1 MFVYSLYALGGLIC
15 ASVYANNVRSA
26 FLVVAISLLAST
38 VLFVRCI
45 ACRRYIIIGLCLF
58 VAAFGY
64 YRLIDS
70 RNVSMLPVGSVT
82 CEGEIVSKVTH
93 DGDRVRF
100 ALRVY
105 KVHTQPSVVEET
117 VQVTVRL
124 KNIDEWKRARD
135 VFRYGT
141 RLAGPIELSVPPEPT
156 NPGAFDYARFLYFQ
170 HVHRVGSI
178 DGLRAISYHAPTFSV
193 WGSLVA
199 SQEWLAER
207 LKEMYGPDTEGLLSG
222 FLLGSVTE
230 IDPETYAKFSGL
242 GLTHVIAISGQHI
255 TMLAAA
261 LVFLCRLTGLSRE
274 HSFRITMALLPLYVF
289 LTGASP
295 SAMRALIM
303 GELVL
308 LALLVRRRADGWN
321 VLGAAFLGMTAVDPY
336 VIHQVSFQLSFL
348 VTFGLLLLVPPL
360 QVRLQW
366 MKPASLR
373 GLVAVTAA
381 ATLTS
386 FPLTMYY
393 FHVFSFLSPLVN
405 FLFVPFISVCI
416 APLAAL
422 SLIFGAIHP
431 GFGFLAANIVDS
443 ILTPVL
449 HFLYTI
455 ESQGLMRIVWKSP
468 SIIWLTLYGLLVA
481 FISLLLYGK
490 MTFNWK
496 SRLLCITLA
505 LICVFLPYVDR
516 RAEVRIT
523 FLDVGQGDAIVI
535 QTPDRVVL
543 IDTGG
548 IPAVPFDGQTW
559 RIRRKPFWP
568 ARDVILPYLYA
579 QGIGKIDQ
587 LVMTHGDSDHIGGVP
602 YVLTHVPVRQVI
614 SNGDLPRSPLEQ
626 EVAALMQA
634 RSISH
639 VAVSGGQVW
648 EEREGVQWRVL
659 NPTGMSGLGNND
671 RSVVLLLE
679 VYGRR
684 ILFTGDLEREGELRL
699 LANGIGKVD
708 ILKVGHHGS
717 KGSTSEEWLIQTKPD
732 LAIISAG
739 RNNRYG
745 HPHRDT
751 MERLNQTGSRIVRT
765 DECGAVTVIVNNKQ
779 LGYTT
784 VKNGT
789 TCR

>member
-1 MFVYSLYALGGLIC
+1 MFVYSLYGLGGLIC
-15 ASVYANNVRSA
+15 AAVYTNSVKSA
-26 FLVVAISLLAST
+26 LLVLAVGFAVSAG
-38 VLFVRCI
+38 LFVRH
-45 ACRRYIIIGLCLF
+45 AELRRCAIIGVCLF
-58 VAAFGY
+58 MAAFSY

-70 RNVSMLPVGSVT
+70 RNVSMLSVGAVT
-82 CEGEIVSKVTH
+82 CEGEIVSKVVY

-100 ALRVY
+100 ALRVH
-105 KVHTQPSVVEET
+105 KVNAQPVTAEET

-124 KNIDEWKRARD
+124 KNIEEWKRARD

-141 RLAGPIELSVPPEPT
+141 QLAGPLELSVPPEPT
-156 NPGAFDYARFLYFQ
+156 NPGAFDYVRFLYFQ

-178 DGLRAISYHAPTFSV
+178 EGLNAISYQAPTSSV
-193 WGSLVA
+193 RGSLVA
-199 SQEWLAER
+199 AQEWLAER

-230 IDPETYAKFSGL
+230 IDSETYAKFSGL

-255 TMLAAA
+255 GMFVAA
-261 LVFLCRLTGLSRE
+261 LVFLCRLAGLSRE
-274 HSFRITMALLPLYVF
+274 HSFRLTMVMLPLYVF

-321 VLGAAFLGMTAVDPY
+321 VLGVAFLGMTAVDPY

-366 MKPASLR
+366 MKPAFLR
-373 GLVAVTAA
+373 GLVAVTVA

-386 FPLTMYY
+386 FPLTVYY
-393 FHVFSFLSPLVN
+393 FHVFSFLSPLIN

-422 SLIFGAIHP
+422 SLVFGAIHP

-443 ILTPVL
+443 VLTPVL

-455 ESQGLMRIVWKSP
+455 ESQRLMRIVWKSP

-481 FISLLLYGK
+481 FIALLLYGK
-490 MTFNWK
+490 IALNRK
-496 SRLLCITLA
+496 SWLLCIVLA
-505 LICVFLPYVDR
+505 LICASLPYVDR

-535 QTPDRVVL
+535 QTQDRVVL

-568 ARDVILPYLYA
+568 AQDVILPYLYA

-614 SNGDLPRSPLEQ
+614 SNGDLPRSHLEQ

-634 RSISH
+634 KHISH
-639 VAVSGGQVW
+639 AAVSGGQVW
-648 EEREGVQWRVL
+648 EEREGVRWRVL
-659 NPTGMSGLGNND
+659 NPTGITGSGNND

-699 LANGIGKVD
+699 LADGMEKVD

-717 KGSTSEEWLIQTKPD
+717 KGSTSEEWLTQIKPD

-751 MERLNQTGSRIVRT
+751 MERLNQADSRIVRT

-784 VKNGT
+784 VKNGM